1 MFHHRAAHGDN
12 KGVNRKVSEA
22 ISIRVLLIEDDE
34 DVRLST
40 TQALTLA
47 GLEVESF
54 ASVERARPHVGF
66 GTPAVVVCDVC
77 LPGLS
82 GTQWLS
88 EIRAIDAEM
97 PVILVTGQGHIA
109 MAVQAMREGAYDF
122 IEKPFM
128 SERLVA
134 TVRHAIERRQL
145 TLQVRTLRDAL
156 ENWHGIQG
164 VLIGRSAQMQQ
175 VRRTVKTLAET
186 SADVLIYGETGTGK
200 ELVARCLHDYSGRRR
215 HNFVP
220 LNCGGLP
227 ENLAESELFGHEAGA
242 FTSANRQR
250 VGKFEYAHGG
260 TLFLDEIESMPMAV
274 QIKLLRALQ
283 ERCIERIGS
292 NKPIPFDCR
301 IVAASKDDLK
311 SLSDQQKFRAD
322 LYYRIGVAFIE
333 LPPLRERREDIPLL
347 FEHFTLLAASRYE
360 RAAPVLSS
368 AQLADLMAYAW
379 PGNVRELRNV
389 ADRFVLGL
397 LGERLT
403 QARGVPEPLPGLPEG
418 LPHQVEAFERALIV
432 EALRRHHGDQ
442 PATATALAIPRQTLH
457 DKVRKLGIAAAEFRA
472 AV

>member
-1 MFHHRAAHGDN
+1 M
-12 KGVNRKVSEA
+12 SENS
-22 ISIRVLLIEDDE
+22 SIRVLLVEDDE

-40 TQALTLA
+40 AQALTLA
-47 GLEVESF
+47 GFEVESF
-54 ASVERARPHVGF
+54 ASVERARAQVSF
-66 GTPAVVVCDVC
+66 GVPVVIVCDVR
-77 LPGLS
+77 LPGMS
-82 GTQWLS
+82 GAEWLP
-88 EIRAIDAEM
+88 EIRTIDAEL
-97 PVILVTGQGHIA
+97 PVILVTGHGHIA

-122 IEKPFM
+122 IEKPFA

-134 TVRHAIERRQL
+134 IVRHAMERRQL
-145 TLQVRTLRDAL
+145 TLQVRMLRDAL
-156 ENWHGIQG
+156 ENWHGIQS

-200 ELVARCLHDYSGRRR
+200 ELVARCLHDHGERRKK
-215 HNFVP
+215 NFVP

-227 ENLAESELFGHEAGA
+227 ESLAESELFGHEAGA
-242 FTSANRQR
+242 FTSANRLR

-292 NKPIPFDCR
+292 NKAIPFDCR

-347 FEHFTLLAASRYE
+347 FEHFVLLAASRYE

-403 QARGVPEPLPGLPEG
+403 QARGAFDTLPGLPQG
-418 LPHQVEAFERALIV
+418 LPQQVESFERAVII
-432 EALRRHHGDQ
+432 EALRRHQGDQ
-442 PATATALAIPRQTLH
+442 QATASALAIPRQTLH
-457 DKVRKLGIAAAEFRA
+457 DKVRKLGIVATEFKSA
-472 AV
+472 KL

>member
-1 MFHHRAAHGDN
+1 M
-12 KGVNRKVSEA
+12 SEA
-22 ISIRVLLIEDDE
+22 ISIRVLLIEDDD
-34 DVRLST
+34 DVRQST
-40 TQALTLA
+40 AQALTLA
-47 GLEVESF
+47 GFAVESF
-54 ASVERARPHVGF
+54 ASVERARAQIVLGAPV
-66 GTPAVVVCDVC
+66 VVVCDVR
-77 LPGLS
+77 LPGSS
-82 GTQWLS
+82 GTDWLP
-88 EIRAIDAEM
+88 EIRTIDAEI
-97 PVILVTGQGHIA
+97 PVILITGHGHIA
-109 MAVQAMREGAYDF
+109 MAVHAMRDGAYDF
-122 IEKPFM
+122 IEKPFT
-128 SERLVA
+128 SERMNA
-134 TVRHAIERRQL
+134 IVRHAVERRQL
-145 TLQVRTLRDAL
+145 TLQVRALRDAL
-156 ENWHGIQG
+156 ENWSGIQG

-175 VRRTVKTLAET
+175 VRATVMTLAGT

-200 ELVARCLHDYSGRRR
+200 ELVARCLHDHGERRR
-215 HNFVP
+215 QHFVP

-227 ENLAESELFGHEAGA
+227 ESLAESELFGHEAGA
-242 FTSANRQR
+242 FTSANRVR
-250 VGKFEYAHGG
+250 IGKFEYAHGG

-301 IVAASKDDLK
+301 VVAASKDDLK

-360 RAAPVLSS
+360 RAAPMLTH

-403 QARGVPEPLPGLPEG
+403 QARSMGQGPSALPHGLPQ
-418 LPHQVEAFERALIV
+418 QVEHFERTVIV
-432 EALRRHHGDQ
+432 EELRRHRGDQ
-442 PATATALAIPRQTLH
+442 PATAGALGIARQTLY
-457 DKVRKLGIAAAEFRA
+457 DKLRKLGVSAEDFK
-472 AV
+472 